1 MLARVH
7 PQGLTVAR
15 KRLMRAFV
23 ALSSLV
29 SLAGLVYAYALPP
42 ESLRLTRDGVPHHA
56 PPVAHPATGEPLPLE
71 ALVRH
76 FKGER
81 R

>member
-7 PQGLTVAR
+7 PQELNMVR
-15 KRLMRAFV
+15 KLLVRVFV
-23 ALSSLV
+23 TLSSVV
-29 SLAGLVYAYALPP
+29 SLAGLVYVYAVPP

-56 PPVAHPATGEPLPLE
+56 PPVAHPATGEPVSLE
-71 ALVRH
+71 TLVRH